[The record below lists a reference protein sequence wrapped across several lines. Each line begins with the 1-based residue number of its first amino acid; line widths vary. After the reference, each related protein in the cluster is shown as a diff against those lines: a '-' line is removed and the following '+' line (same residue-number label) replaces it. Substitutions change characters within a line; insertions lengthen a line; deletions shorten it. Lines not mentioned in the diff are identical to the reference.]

1 MAFRYIKDRSVTV
14 PVTVS
19 EPSDGG
25 AQKVT
30 MRVRYRLLTN
40 SQFEEFHRR
49 LREAPDED
57 ISAKKRII
65 DEVLIKHIV
74 GWDDVL
80 DESGA
85 PLAFSPEVLR
95 ALLDLP
101 YLREALEA
109 GLYSES
115 RGASA
120 KN

>member
-1 MAFRYIKDRSVTV
+1 MFKYVRDRTITV

-25 AQKVT
+25 ARKVT
-30 MRVRYRLLTN
+30 LRVKYRLLTN
-40 SQFEEFHRR
+40 SQFEEFSMR
-49 LREAPDED
+49 LREIPDDE

-65 DEVLIKHIV
+65 EDLLLNHIV
-74 GWDDVL
+74 GWEDIV

-85 PLAFSPEVLR
+85 PIPYSTEMLR

-101 YLREALEA
+101 YVREALEA

-115 RGASA
+115 RGAAA